1 MNSSADTRPVRN
13 LGMLIGN
20 GLSLAFN
27 PELNIR
33 LISEEII
40 RRVRQDAG
48 DKDADAI
55 ATAMQRAAAATG
67 GGNPMLDFEVLVGAF
82 VTEGSFMER
91 LSDLA
96 SYIDPTDVELAAA
109 FERIASFSESLRWR
123 GVSHVL
129 EVVSERT
136 VASFDLKADLNAF
149 VDLVLASYRGIVT
162 VGNLNYDTLV
172 LSSLME
178 NHAIEFCDL
187 ALGYNPA
194 TISFDGGPRFP
205 IYPLRTALNFPNGR
219 RVRLLNLHGSLTWWR
234 NNADG
239 TVYKFPV
246 EEVRR
251 PTIWSTIRELD
262 YDEGW
267 YPEVVLANQSSK
279 IHQVLRPPFSLAY
292 DGLRRGLGTS
302 DDWLIVGYSFRDVPV
317 NALLQEA
324 FDAKATR
331 PNVLVVTKGEFP
343 SRTDIEQAFSWS
355 VAQGSSTSWLR
366 IKRDGAESLT
376 EADFAMVPAAVDS

>member
-1 MNSSADTRPVRN
+1 MNGSAEIHPARN

-91 LSDLA
+91 LHELA
-96 SYIDPTDVELAAA
+96 SYIDPSDAELSAA

-129 EVVSERT
+129 EVVAERT
-136 VASFDLKADLNAF
+136 VASLDLKADLNTF
-149 VDLVLASYRGIVT
+149 VDLVLNNYGGTIT

-178 NHAIEFCDL
+178 NHASEFCDL

-194 TISFDGGPRFP
+194 TISFDGGQRFS
-205 IYPLRTALNFPNGR
+205 IYKLRTALNFPNAR

-234 NNADG
+234 NSADDS
-239 TVYKFPV
+239 VYKFPV

-279 IHQVLRPPFSLAY
+279 VHQVLRPPFSLAY
-292 DGLRRGLGTS
+292 DGLRRGLEMS
-302 DDWLIVGYSFRDVPV
+302 DDWMVVGYSFRDVSV
-317 NALLQEA
+317 NALLREA
-324 FDAKATR
+324 FDTKTNR

-343 SRTDIEQAFSWS
+343 TRGEIEQAFSWS
-355 VAQGSSTSWLR
+355 LAQGASASWLR
-366 IKRDGAESLT
+366 IQRDVLT
-376 EADFAMVPAAVDS
+376 PTENRARNAN

>member
-1 MNSSADTRPVRN
+1 VNSSGETSRPRN

-33 LISEEII
+33 VISEEIV

-48 DKDADAI
+48 EKDADAI

-91 LSDLA
+91 LGELA
-96 SYIDPTDVELAAA
+96 SYIDPNDVELSSA
-109 FERIASFSESLRWR
+109 FARISGFSESLRWR

-129 EVVSERT
+129 EVVAERT
-136 VASFDLKADLNAF
+136 VASLGLKADLNTF
-149 VDLVLASYRGIVT
+149 IDLVVASYSGTIT
-162 VGNLNYDTLV
+162 LGNLNYDTLV

-178 NHAIEFCDL
+178 NHGGEFCDL

-194 TISFDGGPRFP
+194 TISFEGGLRFP
-205 IYPLRTALNFPNGR
+205 IYQLRTALNFPNGR
-219 RVRLLNLHGSLTWWR
+219 RIRLLSLHGSLTWWR
-234 NNADG
+234 NHKDG
-239 TVYKFPV
+239 SVYKFPV

-251 PTIWSTIRELD
+251 PTIWSTIRQHD

-279 IHQVLRPPFSLAY
+279 VYQVLRPPFSLAY
-292 DGLRRGLGTS
+292 EGLRRSLETS

-317 NALLQEA
+317 NALLREA
-324 FDAKATR
+324 FDAKTSR
-331 PNVLVVTKGEFP
+331 PNVLVVTKGQLP
-343 SRTDIEQAFSWS
+343 TRTEIEHALSWS
-355 VAQGSSTSWLR
+355 VAQGSSSTWLR
-366 IKRDGAESLT
+366 IIRDGAESIVQTDLIG
-376 EADFAMVPAAVDS
+376 